1 MPKIHEELIVVK
13 VCKMIRN
20 DETAKQV
27 VNEEIENAIASVVE
41 ELAGPGII
49 VEVERA

>member
-1 MPKIHEELIVVK
+1 MPKIYEELIVVK

-20 DETAKQV
+20 DELPAVV
-27 VNEEIENAIASVVE
+27 VNQEIENAIASVVE
-41 ELAGPGII
+41 ELAGPGVI